1 MKVQFSS
8 DALAQPDAFRH
19 LTSMAWMFL
28 DGRHHWVIE
37 DLKGVKSSRWLADE
51 GPFNH
56 RLFGEFADKAARRT
70 HRADLLVSPIHPGGS
85 CIDKDDNWHVSADL
99 AAGAL
104 LAPLL
109 IIVENAKCDGAFLRR
124 VMLRVGERR
133 LKRHL
138 GDDGFER
145 LKGRWSSPLGDGEWL
160 AVRHGGGSTTGTQ
173 VELAAEV
180 GLIATRRILVLV
192 DSDYAGPNAK
202 LGPTASNV
210 KKVCDELKA
219 SQPRLQLHI
228 RILTK
233 REVENYIPREALR
246 QYNTR
251 GFARWEQLA
260 EQDRDF
266 ADLKEIFN
274 DKLWRVFSDD
284 AHSKHFHNRSLRE
297 RAGGDGSELDAI
309 VADLVAFL

>member
-1 MKVQFSS
+1 MKVQFSP
-8 DALAQPDAFRH
+8 DALDQPDAFRH
-19 LTSMAWMFL
+19 LTSLAWMFL

-37 DLKGVKSSRWLADE
+37 DLKGLRSSRWLAEE
-51 GPFNH
+51 GLVN
-56 RLFGEFADKAARRT
+56 RRSFGEFADKAARRM
-70 HRADLLVSPIHPGGS
+70 HPAELLVQPILRGGS
-85 CIDKDDNWHVSADL
+85 CLDKGDRWHVSADL
-99 AAGAL
+99 AARAL

-145 LKGRWSSPLGDGEWL
+145 LKERWSSPLGDGEWL
-160 AVRHGGGSTTGTQ
+160 AVRHGGGVTTGTQ

-192 DSDYAGPNAK
+192 DSDCAGPNAK
-202 LGPTASNV
+202 LGSTADKV
-210 KKVCDELKA
+210 KKVCDKLKA

-233 REVENYIPREALR
+233 REAENYIPREALR
-246 QYNTR
+246 QYSTR
-251 GFARWEQLA
+251 GFERWEQLA

-274 DKLWRVFSDD
+274 DKLWRVFIDD
-284 AHSKHFHNRSLRE
+284 AHSAHFHERSLRE
-297 RAGGDGSELDAI
+297 RAGGDGRELDAI
-309 VADLVAFL
+309 IEDLVAFL